1 MTGDFAA
8 DIEAALNAH
17 LKDLRDAAAAARRR
31 IDDGI
36 DAFSSQNPH
45 AVPFEPMSEPQ
56 AFDSAPLAFGEESAP
71 RPAVDFSLDEDFAA
85 VDDEGIPLPEE
96 NS

>member
-17 LKDLRDAAAAARRR
+17 LGDLRNAAAAARQR

-36 DAFSSQNPH
+36 DALASYHGQTAPL
-45 AVPFEPMSEPQ
+45 EPISEPQ
-56 AFDSAPLAFGEESAP
+56 EFDAEPLAFGEESTP
-71 RPAVDFSLDEDFAA
+71 RPAVDFSLDEDVAA
-85 VDDEGIPLPEE
+85 VDHEGIPLPEE

>member
-8 DIEAALNAH
+8 DIDAALNAH
-17 LKDLRDAAAAARRR
+17 LGDLRNAAAAARQR

-36 DAFSSQNPH
+36 DALASRDPQ
-45 AVPFEPMSEPQ
+45 AAAFEPASEPQ
-56 AFDSAPLAFGEESAP
+56 AFDSEPLAFDEESAP